1 MNAKNCVSCRKLI
14 PETFAKCSYCGVAQP
29 VASPPQAKARRCQTC
44 TREYSA
50 KLAECP
56 FCARGMSVPP
66 IQARSSGTPGGAPTS
81 LGPTPEPEENHLTGN
96 IVLFGAPLAVGA
108 LCGAFLWS
116 QTNRLGD
123 SGIFGLTAPSVVV
136 GLVLAPLVGLAFIRR
151 VHNPR
156 PLGDVQDELGLPKL
170 VGQIA
175 GVAAIALLPAVLT
188 ISAALSW
195 YNRMGANEQ
204 ELRCTVTSAFHDA
217 SKNADWHIA
226 FTCVATGAEV
236 PIPGVLDGANPLALA
251 DGSTFRLRAEL
262 GRLGW
267 WRRTGEPVLDPGR
280 P

>member
-1 MNAKNCVSCRKLI
+1 MNAKNCVACRKLI
-14 PETFAKCSYCGVAQP
+14 PETFAKCSYCGAAQP
-29 VASPPQAKARRCQTC
+29 VVSAPQAKARRCQTC

-66 IQARSSGTPGGAPTS
+66 IQARSSGASGGGPTS
-81 LGPTPEPEENHLTGN
+81 LGPAPEPEENHLTGS

-108 LCGAFLWS
+108 VCGGFLWS

-123 SGIFGLTAPSVVV
+123 AGVFGLAGPSVIV
-136 GLVLAPLVGLAFIRR
+136 GVLLAPLIGLAFIRR
-151 VHNPR
+151 VHG
-156 PLGDVQDELGLPKL
+156 PLGQAQDDLGLPKL
-170 VGQIA
+170 AGQIA

-195 YNRMGANEQ
+195 YNRMGASDQ

-226 FTCVATGAEV
+226 FTCVAPGDPGSV
-236 PIPGVLDGANPLALA
+236 PGVVDGPNPLELA

-267 WRRTGEPVLDPGR
+267 WRRTGEPLVDPGR